1 MGSKRQLS
9 NSLVPV
15 LSEDKNDK
23 KLKGLMGTNP
33 NSEKGVVKVGFILP
47 FPLLLVSVVC
57 FMVIRIVQVV
67 CIDLVFIDI

>member
-9 NSLVPV
+9 NSPVPV
-15 LSEDKNDK
+15 SSEDKKDK

-33 NSEKGVVKVGFILP
+33 NSEKGVVEVGLILL
-47 FPLLLVSVVC
+47 FPLLLASVVC
-57 FMVIRIVQVV
+57 FMVIPIVQVF

>member
-33 NSEKGVVKVGFILP
+33 NSEKGVVKVGLIL
-47 FPLLLVSVVC
+47 FFLLLFSIC
-57 FMVIRIVQVV
+57 CMLSG
-67 CIDLVFIDI
+67 CASSLY

>member
-9 NSLVPV
+9 KSLVPV

-33 NSEKGVVKVGFILP
+33 SSEKGVVKVGLIL
-47 FPLLLVSVVC
+47 FFLLLFSIC
-57 FMVIRIVQVV
+57 
-67 CIDLVFIDI
+67 CILSDCASSLY